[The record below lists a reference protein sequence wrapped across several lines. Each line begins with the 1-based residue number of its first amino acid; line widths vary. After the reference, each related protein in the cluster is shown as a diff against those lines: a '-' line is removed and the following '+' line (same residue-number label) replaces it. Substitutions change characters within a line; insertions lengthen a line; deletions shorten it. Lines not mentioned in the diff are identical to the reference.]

1 MPNPTRHPASAQGP
15 STSRPTRPAP
25 HPPSRVLLRGGVLA
39 GVLFPIVALTQALFR
54 PDFDVVR
61 YPLSLLSLGDLGW
74 IQICD
79 FVVSGLLF
87 TALAVGM
94 RGTLG
99 VGDPAR
105 TWGPVLTAVY
115 GLGMVT
121 AGICRTDPAL
131 GYPPGTPALT
141 PATLSAAGWG
151 HTAGFALAFLA
162 LPAACFVFARSFR
175 TRSRP
180 AAARACALTAIVTL
194 LLIAVGMSVP
204 PVAGLAFAAAGA
216 LACWWMAV
224 IAAALLAATRA
235 VPRTD

>member
-1 MPNPTRHPASAQGP
+1 MPNPTRHPPAAPGP
-15 STSRPTRPAP
+15 STSRPVP
-25 HPPSRVLLRGGVLA
+25 HPPSRVLLGGGVVA
-39 GVLFPIVALTQALFR
+39 GVLFPIVALLQALFR
-54 PDFDVVR
+54 AGFDVVR

-74 IQICD
+74 IQVGD

-94 RGTLG
+94 RGTLA

-105 TWGPVLTAVY
+105 TWGPVLTAVF

-141 PATLSAAGWG
+141 PTALSAAGWG
-151 HTAGFALAFLA
+151 HTAGFTLAFLA
-162 LPAACFVFARSFR
+162 LPAVCLVFARRFR
-175 TRSRP
+175 VRSRP
-180 AAARACALTAIVTL
+180 AAARACILTTVVIVL
-194 LLIAVGMSVP
+194 LVAVGMSVP

-224 IAAALLAATRA
+224 IAADLLAAARTT
-235 VPRTD
+235 PRGD